1 MKKPVLSLV
10 LLLLFGGMLQ
20 AQLAN
25 GNRTLLHTQTAK
37 SVEKGRLEVFSNMNF
52 YTKAGDFIG
61 ASKPLDF
68 ETVNYWL
75 VAGNTVF
82 SYGITDHF
90 DASLGIRVYQDT
102 HYPNEYNLPDDIFLT
117 LKAGSFPFGR
127 GHFNSSIMTSFR
139 IPTAEQ
145 HNYPLAQYASGAF
158 EFGFLGAV
166 SFYLDP
172 YLPQRAFNMHFN
184 MGIWNHN
191 ESGKVLYTYTR
202 NFAGHLKGDELKATR
217 SSMDF
222 RMALA
227 TVFPSELFDFRVE
240 LSGILYL
247 TKPNSFVY
255 SVEEWA
261 FLSPSI
267 RYKPLD
273 WISLDLG
280 ADFRISPKERQQTST
295 EIPDFSTSIDL
306 PGNYPDWKIHLGA
319 NIALNL
325 VGKSTYKA
333 EDYAR
338 EKAKERI
345 ELFESVVK
353 EEERAKEVQKEI
365 ENLRRVREEAE
376 SEIEEIKKMLEED
389 E

>member
-1 MKKPVLSLV
+1 MKKPVMS
-10 LLLLFGGMLQ
+10 LLLLLLIGGMLQ
-20 AQLAN
+20 AQLPN
-25 GNRTLLHTQTAK
+25 GNRALLHTQTAK
-37 SVEKGRLEVFSNMNF
+37 SVEKGRLEIFTNMNF

-61 ASKPLDF
+61 LNKPVDF

-82 SYGITDHF
+82 NYGITDHF
-90 DASLGIRVYQDT
+90 DAALGVRVYQDT

-127 GHFNSSIMTSFR
+127 GHFNSSLMTSFR

-145 HNYPLAQYASGAF
+145 HNYPLTQYASGAF

-172 YLPQRAFNMHFN
+172 YLPERSFNMHFN
-184 MGIWNHN
+184 MGLWNHN
-191 ESGKVLYTYTR
+191 ESGQTLYTYK
-202 NFAGHLKGDELKATR
+202 NDYSGHLEGDELKATR

-222 RMALA
+222 RMAMA
-227 TVFPSELFDFRVE
+227 AVFPSELFDFRVE

-247 TKPNSFVY
+247 TEPNTFVY
-255 SVEEWA
+255 SAEEWA

-273 WISLDLG
+273 WISMDLG
-280 ADFRISPKERQQTST
+280 ADFRISPKDRQSTSA
-295 EIPDFSTSIDL
+295 EIPDFSGTIDL
-306 PGNYPDWKIHLGA
+306 PVNYPDWKIHLGT

-325 VGKSTYKA
+325 LGKSAYKT

-345 ELFESVVK
+345 DLFESVVK
-353 EEERAKEVQKEI
+353 EEEKAKEVQQEI
-365 ENLRRVREEAE
+365 ENLRRVRKEAE
-376 SEIEEIKKMLEED
+376 SEIEEIKKLLEED
-389 E
+389 